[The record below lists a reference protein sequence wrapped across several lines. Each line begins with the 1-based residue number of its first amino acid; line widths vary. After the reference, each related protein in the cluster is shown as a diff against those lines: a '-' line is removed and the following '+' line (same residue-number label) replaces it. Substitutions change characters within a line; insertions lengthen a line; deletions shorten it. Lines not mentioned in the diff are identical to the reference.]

1 LKIGL
6 KQVEVEIRYKIMTQA
21 QTFQPTFMQKFL
33 GRNYKWWYILK
44 YNLVAASGGL
54 GANFYQMLGTSFES
68 LVVFYVWFSNGN
80 SSEIITYL
88 LIGRIYKSIPEN
100 YFYNSFGQD
109 VIDGKIVNQIIT
121 PQPFIKFLYVKM
133 IGRRVLRN
141 ILESLSY
148 ILAGIIF
155 VAVTKVEIIF
165 SWRFLILILF
175 IPITFSINHFFG
187 VLIGA
192 VGFFLKD
199 SREFAGFAG
208 SYLTLRSILSGMILP
223 LDKAPFSGFFQLIP
237 YAWVLHHQVQIYL
250 GKYTPFENF
259 YVLLGGI
266 FWCIIL
272 YFLANFVFK
281 MGLKRNESV
290 GL

>member
-1 LKIGL
+1 
-6 KQVEVEIRYKIMTQA
+6 MTTA
-21 QTFQPTFMQKFL
+21 QTFQPTLLQKLL
-33 GRNYKWWYILK
+33 GRNYKWWYILR
-44 YNLVAASGGL
+44 YNFTVASGGL

-88 LIGRIYKSIPEN
+88 LVGRIYKSIPEN
-100 YFYNSFGQD
+100 YFYNALGQD
-109 VIDGKIVNQIIT
+109 VINGKIVNQIIT
-121 PQPFIKFLYVKM
+121 PQPFIKVSYVQM
-133 IGRRVLRN
+133 VGRRFLRN
-141 ILESLSY
+141 LLESLSY
-148 ILAGIIF
+148 IIAGVIF

-187 VLIGA
+187 ILIGSA
-192 VGFFLKD
+192 GFFFKD
-199 SREFAGFAG
+199 SREFAGFTG

-223 LDKAPFSGFFQLIP
+223 LDKAPFSGFFLLTP

-250 GKYTPFENF
+250 GKYDTNQTILVF
-259 YVLLGGI
+259 LGGI
-266 FWCIIL
+266 AWCVIL
-272 YFLANFVFK
+272 YFLASFAFK

>member
-1 LKIGL
+1 MK
-6 KQVEVEIRYKIMTQA
+6 TNSS
-21 QTFQPTFMQKFL
+21 FQPTFMQKLL

-44 YNLVAASGGL
+44 YNFVAASRGI

-100 YFYNSFGQD
+100 YFYNTFGQD
-109 VIDGKIVNQIIT
+109 VINGKIVSQIIT
-121 PQPFIKFLYVKM
+121 PQPFIKFLYFQM
-133 IGRRVLRN
+133 IGRRFLRN
-141 ILESLSY
+141 LLESLSY
-148 ILAGIIF
+148 IIAGVIF

-187 VLIGA
+187 VLIGS

-199 SREFAGFAG
+199 TREFAGLAG
-208 SYLTLRSILSGMILP
+208 SYLTLRSILSGLILP
-223 LDKAPFSGFFQLIP
+223 LDKAPFSGFFQLTP
-237 YAWVLHHQVQIYL
+237 YAWVLHHPVQTYL
-250 GKYTPFENF
+250 GKYDTNQTILVF
-259 YVLLGGI
+259 LGGI
-266 FWCIIL
+266 AWCVIL
-272 YFLANFVFK
+272 YFMANSVFK
-281 MGLKRNESV
+281 MGLKQNESV